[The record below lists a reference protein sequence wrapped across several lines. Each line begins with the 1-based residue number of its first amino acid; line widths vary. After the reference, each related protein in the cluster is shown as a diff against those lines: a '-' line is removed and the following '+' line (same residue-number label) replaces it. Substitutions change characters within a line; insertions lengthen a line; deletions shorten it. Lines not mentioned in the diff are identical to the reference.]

1 MGAADVHSEGQGSLA
16 CCSSWRVGGAGQRIR
31 HNLATEQQQQQW
43 HPDFLLIIFLR
54 LTVFFDRGLRLPIGV
69 LSGGGRVIGEHIA
82 QTMPV
87 DALFKS

>member
-1 MGAADVHSEGQGSLA
+1 MFIVKDREA
-16 CCSSWRVGGAGQRIR
+16 WRVAVHGGGGGAGQRIR

-82 QTMPV
+82 QTMPM